1 MFKIIGADQKEYG
14 PIPAE
19 QLRQWIVEGRVNAQ
33 TKVLPEGATEW
44 RTMAD
49 VPEFAAALPRPIPPL
64 PGIHLGAPPAPAG
77 ANKMAVWSMI
87 TGIASLLCCQG
98 YLGVLSIILG
108 AVALSRLKQNPL
120 QTGSG
125 FAITGIVLGA
135 IALLLFVIGL
145 IVAFSYPQW
154 MQNLPNAFQP

>member
-1 MFKIIGADQKEYG
+1 MFKIIGADLKEYG
-14 PIPAE
+14 PISGE
-19 QLRQWIVEGRVNAQ
+19 QLRQWIAEGRVNGQ

-44 RTMAD
+44 KSMAD
-49 VPEFAAALPRPIPPL
+49 VPEFAAVLPRPAPPL
-64 PGIHLGAPPAPAG
+64 PGIHLGAPPPPVG
-77 ANKMAVWSMI
+77 TNKMAVWSMV

-108 AVALSRLKQNPL
+108 AVALSRLKDNP
-120 QTGSG
+120 QQKGSG

-135 IALLLFVIGL
+135 VALLMFVIGL
-145 IVAFSYPQW
+145 IIMFSYPQW